1 MLTWI
6 TENIATIIVTLIL
19 ILVVIA
25 IIKSMIKHKKAGK
38 SPCGGNCSH
47 CAMGG
52 TCHKH
57 WLKQEGAPKCVFLFF
72 LPLVSFC

>member
-6 TENIATIIVTLIL
+6 TENIATITITLIL
-19 ILVVIA
+19 VLVVIA
-25 IIKSMIKHKKAGK
+25 IIKSMIKDKKAGK
-38 SPCGGNCSH
+38 SSCGGSCSH

-57 WLKQEGAPKCVFLFF
+57 
-72 LPLVSFC
+72 

>member
-6 TENIATIIVTLIL
+6 TENIATIIITLIL
-19 ILVVIA
+19 VLVVIA
-25 IIKSMIKHKKAGK
+25 IIKSMIKDKKAGT
-38 SPCGGNCSH
+38 SSCGGNCSH

-57 WLKQEGAPKCVFLFF
+57 
-72 LPLVSFC
+72 